1 MLLVSRLVSKLLVSV
16 WSGDEWDGDSEPLP
30 APNSER
36 DPPFALAPL
45 AAAAA
50 EWLCSKPPS
59 GLLLPTLPL
68 PWSYGTVPCAACC
81 CETPPVFRKFR
92 GVQSVNDGGVPSPG
106 EDVPPVVGEE
116 QSKLM
121 FRRRSFSVS
130 VVRPFVETRPPE
142 PLPSTKSLSNPNSS
156 YALTIPTDT
165 ASSPLPP
172 LDCSRFGKYG
182 CAVGDWPLPPPQL
195 TPLLVLLLLVLLA
208 VLLLWLLPMIPPPS
222 RLPAVSRS
230 GECSDGLGMR
240 RLEKVNGF
248 EETDPLL
255 PEPQPPDPLLAQPP
269 AALFAPE
276 LEELRMLPVS
286 QPAAPEPP
294 SDVENGPIEGWCER
308 C

>member
-1 MLLVSRLVSKLLVSV
+1 MVSRLVSKLLVSV
-16 WSGDEWDGDSEPLP
+16 WSGDEWEGDSEPFP
-30 APNSER
+30 VPNRDS
-36 DPPFALAPL
+36 DPPFAPEPPL
-45 AAAAA
+45 VAA

-59 GLLLPTLPL
+59 GLLLPMLPLL
-68 PWSYGTVPCAACC
+68 PWSYCTVPFVACC
-81 CETPPVFRKFR
+81 CEMLAPPFRKFR
-92 GVQSVNDGGVPSPG
+92 GVQRVNDGGVPSPG
-106 EDVPPVVGEE
+106 EDVPVVGEE

-121 FRRRSFSVS
+121 FRRRSLSVS
-130 VVRPFVETRPPE
+130 VVRPPEE
-142 PLPSTKSLSNPNSS
+142 PLPSIKSLSNPNSS

-172 LDCSRFGKYG
+172 LDCSKFGKYG

-222 RLPAVSRS
+222 RLPALSRS

-248 EETDPLL
+248 EDTDPLL
-255 PEPQPPDPLLAQPP
+255 PEPQPPPPELLLAHPP

-276 LEELRMLPVS
+276 LEELRMLLVS
-286 QPAAPEPP
+286 QPVAPEPP
-294 SDVENGPIEGWCER
+294 SDVPNGPIEEWCER